1 MASGR
6 LQADDV
12 YCFMLLIAIDCV
24 NDSRVDVVVV
34 IKGRVHTL
42 SYNVNV
48 HPAAGE
54 IPRNRDATIVGG
66 NKAARAYKAV
76 DY

>member
-12 YCFMLLIAIDCV
+12 YCFLLLIAIDCV
-24 NDSRVDVVVV
+24 NDSRVDVVVVV

-66 NKAARAYKAV
+66 NKRAYKAV